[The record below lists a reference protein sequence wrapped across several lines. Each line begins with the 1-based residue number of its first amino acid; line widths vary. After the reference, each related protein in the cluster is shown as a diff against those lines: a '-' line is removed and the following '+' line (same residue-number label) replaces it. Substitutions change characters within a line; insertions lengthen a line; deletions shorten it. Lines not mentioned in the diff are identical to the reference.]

1 MSVDASDLAVIR
13 SWCGSTVGGTHA
25 IYTSADIEARMTR
38 HGGDPLVVALE
49 VLRQIRADFLADPAS
64 VTFTG
69 DYAQDVAKN
78 LDELDGL
85 IRSLAQ
91 VTGDVSEPTVVTTA
105 QITRR
110 RRRR

>member
-1 MSVDASDLAVIR
+1 MTIDASHLAVIR
-13 SWCGSTVGGTHA
+13 ARCGSTVGGSHA
-25 IYTSADIEARMTR
+25 VYTEADIEARLAR
-38 HGGDPLVVALE
+38 HGGDPLAVSLE

-69 DYAQDVAKN
+69 DYAQNVAKN
-78 LDELDGL
+78 LDELDAL

-91 VTGDVSEPTVVTTA
+91 ATGDVTDPTVVTTA